1 MQWTMS
7 TSTPGGGSESSGFGS
22 LLAGKKYFF
31 SVVVNGRLGTNVS
44 TFRTVPELKC
54 SDSSATLNSDF
65 TYGFA
70 PSSDA
75 AEDYNRISFLITG
88 TVSVTINSSF
98 SILVKDVLGSGRSVI
113 FNGKGFIYE
122 VGSIN

>member
-1 MQWTMS
+1 MDNVNRYT
-7 TSTPGGGSESSGFGS
+7 GGGSESSGFGS

-31 SVVVNGRLGTNVS
+31 SIVVSGKLPTSVS

-54 SDSSATLNSDF
+54 SDNSASLNYDF
-65 TYGFA
+65 AYGFA

-75 AEDYNRISFLITG
+75 VEDYNRISLFITG
-88 TVSVTINSSF
+88 TVAVTNNSSF
-98 SILVKDVLGSGRSVI
+98 SVFIKDVLGSGRSVTL
-113 FNGKGFIYE
+113 NGKAFIQE